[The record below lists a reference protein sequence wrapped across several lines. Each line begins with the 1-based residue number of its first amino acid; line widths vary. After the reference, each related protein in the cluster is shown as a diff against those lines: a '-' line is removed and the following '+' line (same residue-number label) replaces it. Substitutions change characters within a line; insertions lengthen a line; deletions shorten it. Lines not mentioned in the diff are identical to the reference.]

1 MKRTLIEAY
10 NMVGLTLNKEYEI
23 FTANGVGFFKDDND
37 NLRACDYHMWEFEN
51 EE

>member
-23 FTANGVGFFKDDND
+23 FTANGVGFFKDDNE
-37 NLRACDYHMWEFEN
+37 NIRACDYHTWEI
-51 EE
+51 EEC